1 MIINMLYKNLI
12 KFYQNN
18 NIIKNIIII
27 QMNITI
33 NIKMNIIIN

>member
-18 NIIKNIIII
+18 NIIKNIIIT